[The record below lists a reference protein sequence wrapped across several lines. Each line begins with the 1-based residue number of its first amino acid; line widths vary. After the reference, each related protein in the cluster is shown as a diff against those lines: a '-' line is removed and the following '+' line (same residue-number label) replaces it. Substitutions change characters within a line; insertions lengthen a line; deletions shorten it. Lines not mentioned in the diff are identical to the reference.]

1 MTDLVSGHQNMAWM
15 WDGSVPLAMK
25 GVCAGMGVIE
35 TLLQILGSLGLFIYG
50 MKVMSDGIQKAAGE
64 KLQKTLGLMTKN
76 RVSALFTGLGVTTV
90 IQSSSATTVMV
101 VSFVSAGMLTLVQAV
116 GVIMGANIGT
126 TITGWIVAIFGFKMK
141 IAAMAL
147 PAIGLGLPLLF
158 IKKLKK
164 ENFGECLI
172 GFGLLFL
179 GLSYLKDSMPDIQ
192 SNPEIL
198 EMVKVF
204 SGSGILSHL
213 AFVVIGAVMTVVVQS
228 SSATVAITQT
238 MAFQGW
244 IDFPS
249 AAAIVLGENIGTT
262 ITAQLASIGTPLD
275 ARRAAMAHTIF
286 NGVGVIWV
294 TAVFPL
300 LIRMVDS
307 MIPGTLFGSTMDTT
321 FTGGAAVFHSYLGP
335 VTDGVTLATGI
346 ALFHTIFNVAN
357 TFVMIWFVPQFTYIV
372 MKLVRGKREPVED
385 GVYRLKF
392 MTASL
397 QDAPEMNIAQ
407 ARKEV
412 QKMAGVVED
421 MFTRFS
427 EIMHNRETDF
437 EDDVKLF
444 AKKEEL
450 TDQMQSEI
458 SRFLG
463 ECSRYNLSDNSA
475 SDVAALIRITDE
487 LESIADSCYRLI
499 LLAKKRSDKK
509 YEYAK
514 GVVDET
520 RPYTD
525 LVREFLALINKHLGS
540 SMTQSELDRAAAMER
555 RIDEYRNAF
564 KKAARKRIE
573 HGASVRGEIL
583 FIDKLQQMEHIGDF
597 AFNIARA
604 LALMNHER

>member
-1 MTDLVSGHQNMAWM
+1 
-15 WDGSVPLAMK
+15 
-25 GVCAGMGVIE
+25 MGVIE

-50 MKVMSDGIQKAAGE
+50 MKVMSDGLQKAAGE
-64 KLQKTLGLMTKN
+64 KLQKTLGLMTRN
-76 RVSALFTGLGVTTV
+76 RVSALLTGLGVTTV
-90 IQSSSATTVMV
+90 VQSSSATTVMV

-141 IAAMAL
+141 ITALAL

-179 GLSYLKDSMPDIQ
+179 GLAYLKDSMPDIQ
-192 SNPEIL
+192 THPEIL
-198 EMVKVF
+198 ELVKSF

-213 AFVVIGAVMTVVVQS
+213 AFILIGAAMTIVVQS

-262 ITAQLASIGTPLD
+262 ITAQLASIGSPLD
-275 ARRAAMAHTIF
+275 ARRAAMAHTLF
-286 NGVGVIWV
+286 NVFGVIWV

-300 LIRMVDS
+300 FIRMIDS
-307 MIPGTLFGSTMDTT
+307 MIPGSLLGSSMDSTLS
-321 FTGGAAVFHSYLGP
+321 GGAAVIHTYLGP
-335 VTDGVTLATGI
+335 ALDSVSLTTGI
-346 ALFHTIFNVAN
+346 ALFHTVFNVAN
-357 TFVMIWFVPQFTYIV
+357 TFVMIWFVPQFAYIV
-372 MKLVRGKREPVED
+372 MKIVRRKREPVED
-385 GVYRLKF
+385 GIYRLRF

-397 QDAPEMNIAQ
+397 QDAPEMSVAQ
-407 ARKEV
+407 ARQEV
-412 QKMAGVVED
+412 QKMAAIDEE
-421 MFTRFS
+421 MFTRFV
-427 EIMHNRETDF
+427 EILHTHETDF
-437 EDDVKLF
+437 DDDVKLF
-444 AKKEEL
+444 AKKEDL

-463 ECSRYNLSDNSA
+463 ECSRYNLSENTA
-475 SDVAALIRITDE
+475 SDVAALIRITDD

-514 GVVDET
+514 GVVEEIK
-520 RPYTD
+520 PYTD

-540 SMTQSELDRAAAMER
+540 SMTLSELDRAAAMER

-573 HGASVRGEIL
+573 RGASVRGEIL

-597 AFNIARA
+597 AFNISRT
-604 LALMNHER
+604 LAMMNHER